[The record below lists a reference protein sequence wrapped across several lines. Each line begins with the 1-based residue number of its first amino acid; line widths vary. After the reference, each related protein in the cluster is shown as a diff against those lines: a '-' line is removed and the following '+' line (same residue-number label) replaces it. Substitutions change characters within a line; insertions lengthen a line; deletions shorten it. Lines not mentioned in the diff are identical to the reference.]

1 MRPSRSETRRGF
13 TLVEL
18 LVTIS
23 VIVVLLAMFG
33 GAISAARSNA
43 GMQRS
48 QSSIEAI
55 DGIVRRH
62 YETCESRRLA
72 PGVTA
77 AQRGAA
83 LRRQVTADMPD
94 TWADVQA
101 LRGSA
106 EFNLPRHR
114 GYVALFDAVQPTTQ
128 FEDAEC
134 LFMVLMQGGIA
145 DCIACT
151 SLSMARKGDRD
162 NDGAPEFW
170 DDWGE
175 PIRYVLWP
183 AGFELPPGSGQRLFS
198 STPPF
203 ESGAAGG
210 RVMRPLVFSAGPD
223 KKGSTAMNQGSNLGM
238 GQNCGNPASPPVNTF
253 GGFAQGDPADC
264 RSDNV
269 TNLDDEAKK

>member
-1 MRPSRSETRRGF
+1 MHVSRPDSRHGF

-43 GMQRS
+43 GLLRT
-48 QSSIEAI
+48 QSTIEAI

-72 PGVTA
+72 PDVTA

-101 LRGSA
+101 LRGST

-114 GYVALFDAVQPTTQ
+114 GYVASFDAVKPTAQ

-145 DCIACT
+145 DCISCT
-151 SLSMARKGDRD
+151 SLAMARKGDRD

-183 AGFELPPGSGQRLFS
+183 AGFELPPGSGKRLFS

-203 ESGAAGG
+203 ESISAGG

-223 KKGSTAMNQGSNLGM
+223 KKGSTAMTSGANLGM
-238 GQNCGNPASPPVNTF
+238 GLNCGNPAVAPVSSY
-253 GGFAQGDPADC
+253 GGFAQGDPTDC
-264 RSDNV
+264 RADNV